1 MENQHVILADEALV
15 ERYKETQQGRYFD
28 LLYDRYANKVFAKCI
43 SLLKDRALAEDA
55 TQEIFMKILLNV
67 SKFKGN
73 SKFST
78 WLYSITYNFCIDYIR
93 KQKKRRVVADETSV
107 ADEII
112 EEVSDKEL
120 LEIKIERLEIILD
133 KAQTRDRAI
142 LMMKYIDNMSIKEM
156 AISLN
161 RSESAIKM
169 SILRAK
175 HRLKKIYKEL
185 YYE

>member
-1 MENQHVILADEALV
+1 MIDV
-15 ERYKETQQGRYFD
+15 KETDEELIELYKASQNSRYFD
-28 LLYDRYANKVFAKCI
+28 ELYGRYSNKVFAKCI

-55 TQEIFMKILLNV
+55 TQEIFMKILLNI
-67 SKFKGN
+67 SKFKGA

-93 KQKKRRVVADETSV
+93 KQKKNRVVADETGI
-107 ADEII
+107 ADEAI

-120 LEIKIERLEIILD
+120 LEIKIDRLEVIME
-133 KAQTRDRAI
+133 KAKPNDRAI
-142 LMMKYIDNMSIKEM
+142 LMMKYIDGMSIKDM
-156 AISLN
+156 ATSLN

-169 SILRAK
+169 SILRSK
-175 HRLKKIYKEL
+175 HRLKKIYNEL

>member
-1 MENQHVILADEALV
+1 M
-15 ERYKETQQGRYFD
+15 
-28 LLYDRYANKVFAKCI
+28 LYERYANKVFAKCI

-55 TQEIFMKILLNV
+55 AQEIFMKILLNI

-93 KQKKRRVVADETSV
+93 KQKKRRVVADETSI
-107 ADEII
+107 ADEMI

-120 LEIKIERLEIILD
+120 LEIKIDRLEVVLERAET
-133 KAQTRDRAI
+133 KDRAI
-142 LMMKYIDNMSIKEM
+142 LMMKYMDNMSIRDM
-156 AISLN
+156 AATLD
-161 RSESAIKM
+161 RSESAVKM

-175 HRLKKIYKEL
+175 HRLKNIYKEL
-185 YYE
+185 YNE

>member
-1 MENQHVILADEALV
+1 MKNQHVIKTDEDLIALYM
-15 ERYKETQQGRYFD
+15 ESHQGRYFD

-55 TQEIFMKILLNV
+55 TQEVFMKILLNI
-67 SKFKGN
+67 SKFKGT

-78 WLYSITYNFCIDYIR
+78 WLYSITYNYCIDYIR
-93 KQKKRRVVADETSV
+93 KQKKQRVVADETLL
-107 ADEII
+107 ADEAV

-120 LEIKIERLEIILD
+120 LEIKIDRLEVILE
-133 KAQTRDRAI
+133 KAEAKDRAI
-142 LMMKYIDNMSIKEM
+142 LMMKYMDNMSIRDM
-156 AISLN
+156 ADILN